1 MSKNVYVVIEQRDGN
16 IQSIGYELLG
26 EAHSLAF
33 DLKQKVVAVLIGGK
47 NILGKVQELLYFG
60 ADEVVTVADD
70 RLKEYAS
77 LPYVRALEQIIRADD
92 PEIVLF
98 GATSIGR
105 DLAPRTSARVKTGL
119 TADCTGLCINPE
131 NGLLMM
137 TRPAFGGNLMAVIN
151 CKRHRPQMATVRPG
165 VMQPLE
171 CDRARVGCI
180 RSFEVVFEQNDFAVE
195 LIEVSTDIKEKA
207 DITKAKYLVSG
218 GRGIGGPEGFEGLRK
233 LADELGGDIASS
245 RAPVEAGW
253 IGAEYQVGQTGK
265 TVRPNLYLAC
275 GISGAIQHMAG
286 MENSE
291 TIIAINTNE
300 TAPIFS
306 LADLGIVGDV
316 NVILPKL
323 TEAVRK
329 AKASGCGYMPSVG
342 ADSFLN
348 LRNVTF
354 NVQQGIAYLTINR
367 PQSMNS
373 LNAETLE
380 EIGAVADKL
389 AKDDCVKV
397 LIVRGA
403 GGRAFAAGADITAM
417 SEMTEKEARELS
429 LLAQTSFCKL
439 KALPQI
445 VIAAINGFALG
456 GGNELAMACD
466 IRIASSRSKFGQPE
480 VNLGLIPGFT
490 GTQRLPRLVGKSMAK
505 SLIFTTEMISAEEA
519 LRIGL
524 VNKVVAPEALMRTV
538 QGIAMLILNKSV
550 YAVQQAKKAIN
561 EGYAVDI
568 EHGLEIEN
576 DVWTTCFSEAGEGH
590 EGMTA
595 FVERR
600 KPKFRDF

>member
-1 MSKNVYVVIEQRDGN
+1 MSKNVYVIIEQRDGN
-16 IQSIGYELLG
+16 VQSIGYELLG
-26 EAHSLAF
+26 EAYSLAF

-47 NILGKVQELLYFG
+47 NIIEKAQELIYFG
-60 ADEVVTVADD
+60 ADEVVAVADD
-70 RLKEYAS
+70 RLIEYAS
-77 LPYVRALEQIIRADD
+77 LPYTRALEQIIRADD
-92 PEIVLF
+92 PEIMLF

-171 CDRARVGCI
+171 CDTSRTGCI
-180 RSFEVVFEQNDFAVE
+180 RSFDVIFDSSDFAVE
-195 LIEVSTDIKEKA
+195 LLDVITDLKEKA
-207 DITKAKYLVSG
+207 DITKAKCLVSG
-218 GRGIGGPEGFEGLRK
+218 GRGIGGPKGFEGLRK
-233 LADELGGDIASS
+233 LADELQGDIASS

-265 TVRPNLYLAC
+265 TVRPSMYLAC

-300 TAPIFS
+300 TAPIFNI
-306 LADLGIVGDV
+306 ADLGIVGDV

-323 TEAVRK
+323 TEAVKK
-329 AKASGCGYMPSVG
+329 AKDSSCGYMPCAC
-342 ADSFLN
+342 ADAFLN

-354 NVQQGIAYLTINR
+354 SVQQGVAYLTINR
-367 PQSMNS
+367 PQSMNA
-373 LNAETLE
+373 LTADTLK
-380 EIGAVADKL
+380 EIDAVADKL
-389 AKDDCVKV
+389 VQDDSAKV

-403 GGRAFAAGADITAM
+403 GGRAFAAGADIAAM
-417 SEMTEKEARELS
+417 HQMTEEEGREIS
-429 LLAQTSFCKL
+429 VLAQTTFSKL
-439 KALPQI
+439 KTLPQI
-445 VIAAINGFALG
+445 IIAAINGFALG

-524 VNKVVAPEALMRTV
+524 VSKVVAPEALMRTV

-561 EGYAVDI
+561 EGFAVDI

-576 DVWTTCFSEAGEGH
+576 DAWTNCFSEAGEAH

-595 FVERR
+595 FVQKR
-600 KPKFRDF
+600 KPNFRDF